1 MPKII
6 EALKEIKS
14 LSKKADDLRQKVNKY
29 HADYEHET
37 AVYPDQKDK
46 VSEWI
51 QSHQDTVKR
60 ILKLKHAVKKT
71 NLQTEVSIDIA
82 GVTVIHSISEW
93 IDRRRELAGQEEAL
107 WKGIND
113 RGLQEGT
120 TQLSNGE
127 KIVKKIR
134 RYYDPSARDKK
145 LDEYRDE
152 PQLIDAALEVK
163 NAVVDIIES

>member
-1 MPKII
+1 MAKII
-6 EALKEIKS
+6 EGLKEIKS
-14 LSKKADDLRQKVNKY
+14 LSKKAEDLRTRINKY
-29 HADYEHET
+29 HADYEHES
-37 AVYPDQKDK
+37 AVYSDQKEK
-46 VSEWI
+46 LQEWI
-51 QSHQDTVKR
+51 QSHQDTIKR
-60 ILKLKHAVKKT
+60 ILQLKHAVKKT
-71 NLQTEVSIDIA
+71 NINTPVAIEIA
-82 GVTVIHSISEW
+82 GNSVTHSISEW

-127 KIVKKIR
+127 KITKKIR
-134 RYYDPSARDKK
+134 RYYDPAMRDKK

-163 NAVVDIIES
+163 NAVVDLIEA